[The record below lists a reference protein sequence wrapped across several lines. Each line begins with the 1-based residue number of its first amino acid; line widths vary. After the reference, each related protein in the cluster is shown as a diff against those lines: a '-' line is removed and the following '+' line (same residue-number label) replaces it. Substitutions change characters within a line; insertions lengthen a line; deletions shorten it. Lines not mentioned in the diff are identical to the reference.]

1 MRDKPGATAVPLSL
15 PRPRL
20 PRPSRLRL
28 PGRETV
34 VKLLVLGVLAAA
46 FAAQA
51 LGALLPHVPLLLA
64 ATAGSLAA
72 EGVLYRWQ
80 RGMVSLFAK
89 SHADVTVRHV
99 LRDLLLVIGLLRLG
113 EQHREGVYAP
123 LVAALLVFYALHW
136 AVQAVSVLVRR
147 TRTLPVVT
155 RNIDASALRL
165 TPAPPLLLRRPGH
178 RLAVFGLPASAGL
191 LATAATDAPV
201 WGAAGLALSLTLALT
216 GLCAL
221 LTRLLPG
228 RRPAGEQEVLDW
240 FEAWL
245 AEYRPTV
252 GLYFSGGAS
261 SAYQANMWLEPLA
274 RLEGRPVIVL
284 RERFMVQRIAATD
297 IPVVCL
303 PKVSTLMR
311 LEHST
316 LRVMLHPSNSGKT
329 SQVLR
334 IPTIKHAFVN
344 HGESDKLS
352 SCNPY
357 AKAYDEVWV
366 AGPAAR
372 ERYALAEVGV
382 EDKDVVEI
390 GRPQLGA
397 VRPHA
402 GPPAPGAFTTVLYAP
417 TWEGWD
423 GNPGNTS
430 VVEAGE
436 HLVRALLADPA
447 VRLLYK
453 PHPLTGSVDPRARAA
468 DLRVRELVRAAN
480 RERGG
485 PRPAPSAAAEL
496 ARRTA
501 ELDRLTAPGFRSAAD
516 QAERMLRGPAPASGR
531 AEAVARATTAWEEA
545 YWASLPEWE
554 HQVVTDV
561 RPPLYTCFNRADLLI
576 SDVSSVIS
584 DFLASGKPY
593 AVANTSGLAED
604 VFRKSFPTVAAATVL
619 TPDAAGVPELLDA
632 VRHPELDELAG
643 ERAALA
649 LRLLGPAGPPPQERF
664 AAAVRSLCTAAGEHR
679 ARMAERLATELPL
692 PGPRRGPAQ
701 RPTASAGTAHAGQPE
716 PRGRA

>member
-1 MRDKPGATAVPLSL
+1 MPLSL
-15 PRPRL
+15 PRRSLPRL
-20 PRPSRLRL
+20 GLRGL
-28 PGRETV
+28 APHHRRTL
-34 VKLLVLGVLAAA
+34 VKLLVLGVLATA

-51 LGALLPHVPLLLA
+51 VGALLPHVPLLLA

-99 LRDLLLVIGLLRLG
+99 LRDLLLVVGLLRLG
-113 EQHREGVYAP
+113 EQHRETVYAP
-123 LVAALLVFYALHW
+123 LVAGLLAFYGLHW
-136 AVQAVSVLVRR
+136 AIQAVSVLVRR
-147 TRTLPVVT
+147 TRTPPVVT
-155 RNIDASALRL
+155 RNIDTRALRL
-165 TPAPPLLLRRPGH
+165 TPAPPLLLRRPGP
-178 RLAVFGLPASAGL
+178 RLAAFGLPATAGL
-191 LATAATDAPV
+191 LATTATDAPV
-201 WGAAGLALSLTLALT
+201 YGAAGLALSLTVALA
-216 GLCAL
+216 GLGAL
-221 LTRLLPG
+221 LLRLLPG

-274 RLEGRPVIVL
+274 RLDGRPLIVL
-284 RERFMVQRIAATD
+284 RERHMVQRIAATD

-303 PKVSTLMR
+303 PRVSTLMR

-316 LRVMLHPSNSGKT
+316 LRVLLHPSNSGKT

-390 GRPQLGA
+390 GRPQLDA
-397 VRPHA
+397 VAPYA
-402 GPPAPGAFTTVLYAP
+402 GPPAPGAYTTVLYAP

-436 HLVRALLADPA
+436 PLVRALLADPG

-468 DLRVRELVRAAN
+468 DLRIRELVRAAN

-485 PRPAPSAAAEL
+485 PRPDASAAAEL
-496 ARRTA
+496 TRRTA
-501 ELDRLTAPGFRSAAD
+501 ELDGLVAAGFRSAAD
-516 QAERMLRGPAPASGR
+516 QAERMLRRPAPEPGR
-531 AEAVARATTAWEEA
+531 AGAVARATAAWEEA
-545 YWASLPEWE
+545 YWASLPAWE
-554 HQVVTDV
+554 HQVVTDA
-561 RPPLYTCFNRADLLI
+561 RPPLYACFNQADLLV

-604 VFRKSFPTVAAATVL
+604 VFRKSLPTVAAATVL
-619 TPDAAGVPELLDA
+619 APDASGVPALLDA
-632 VRHPELDELAG
+632 VRHPELDELA
-643 ERAALA
+643 EARVALA
-649 LRLLGPAGPPPQERF
+649 LRLLGPAEPPSQERF
-664 AAAVRSLCTAAGEHR
+664 AGAVRALCATAGEHR
-679 ARMAERLATELPL
+679 ARRAERTTAELPL
-692 PGPRRGPAQ
+692 PAPRR
-701 RPTASAGTAHAGQPE
+701 HAGPLSAAAPE
-716 PRGRA
+716 RRSRP

>member
-397 VRPHA
+397 VRPHT